1 MKTFLITLDNIT
13 KALNSMP
20 TRLATLAVA
29 FSKERFVQQNWI
41 DSSVEAWRPR
51 SRKRR
56 GGKRRQRGAVLV
68 DSGRLKRSI
77 RVISVSKNKIVIGTD
92 VPYAQTHND
101 GVNTM
106 VTVKSHSRKRNGKTC
121 QVREYSR
128 RMSMPQRRFLGDSQE
143 LSARLEK
150 LIISEIINAIN
161 K

>member
-106 VTVKSHSRKRNGKTC
+106 VPLNLTLANVMARHVRCVNTLAVCLCHNAVSLATVRSFPPALKNLS
-121 QVREYSR
+121 
-128 RMSMPQRRFLGDSQE
+128 SQ
-143 LSARLEK
+143 K
-150 LIISEIINAIN
+150 LLTQ
-161 K
+161 

>member
-1 MKTFLITLDNIT
+1 
-13 KALNSMP
+13 MP

-56 GGKRRQRGAVLV
+56 GGKRRQSGAVLV

-77 RVISVSKNKIVIGTD
+77 RAISVSKNKIVIGTD
-92 VPYAQTHND
+92 VPYAQAHND